1 MSQPPEVEIEPVRE
15 SLWQRISVVWLIPL
29 FAVLIAFGLAWQN
42 YAEQGP
48 YVEVYFNEATGI
60 EAGETPVRY
69 RDVVVG
75 IVEDVGFTEDLSRV
89 RVGLRLEPEVA
100 PYVDDDAQF
109 WIVSAEVGPRGVTG
123 LETVLSGAFIEVLWD
138 NNAEGLQAEFA
149 GSDHAP
155 LVRPGREGLKILL
168 RATSGGGLVE
178 GTPILYRG
186 IEVGRIGRPVI
197 SEDGNYTIAEAFV
210 EAPHDRL
217 INSST
222 RFWDTSGFTFSIG
235 ADGAEIDFQSLA
247 ALLGGGVSFDT
258 VISGGQPISDNQLFR
273 LFADE
278 NSARSSVFADPDN
291 ETRVQVM
298 TVFDSNASGL
308 TVGAPVQLG
317 GITVGEVVG
326 LTGLIDEATF
336 GDVNVRLLATLAIRP
351 TRIGLEDDV
360 GRDEVLDL
368 LETQVQEGLR
378 ARLAAAN
385 ILTGGLKIE
394 LTDIPNAVPA
404 SIDRAA
410 IPFPIFPSVAA
421 ELDSGAATA
430 EGILDRINS
439 LPVEEVLAS
448 AINLMDNTS
457 RLLGSSEIQA
467 IPGEVNGLLQDTRNL
482 VGSEEIQAIP
492 NQIGA
497 TAEAIAEVA
506 QDLQA
511 IVDQFEEQQGIERLL
526 AAVDAAGQTA
536 EALTARTDG
545 IPDLIDR
552 ITDLAADLDALD
564 LAGVVNRTE
573 ALLASADE
581 LISSEDTLALPGQLN
596 AALVEI
602 NTSLATFREEQGIET
617 LVAAIEDAG
626 NAAAALEQSM
636 EQLPQFVDNIT
647 QLSERIRDLPLDAAV
662 TEAAEFLES
671 ASALLETDGA
681 AELPSS
687 LNGALAEVEAVLGEL
702 RAGGVVEN
710 VNGALASASNAA
722 SAIETATETLPAV
735 IQRLNAVLAQA
746 GDTLASVGS
755 ESSLNAEARAAL
767 RDIQRA
773 ADAVASLARAIER
786 RPNSLLTGR

>member
-29 FAVLIAFGLAWQN
+29 FAVAVAFGLAWQN
-42 YAEQGP
+42 YSEQGP
-48 YVEVYFNEATGI
+48 YVEVYFGEATGI

-89 RVGLRLEPEVA
+89 RVGLRLQPEVA
-100 PYVDDDAQF
+100 SYVDDDAQF

-138 NNAEGLQAEFA
+138 NNAEGLQSEFA
-149 GSDHAP
+149 GNDHAP
-155 LVRPGREGLKILL
+155 LVRPGSEGLKILL

-210 EAPHDRL
+210 EAPHNRL

-258 VISGGQPISDNQLFR
+258 VISGGQPIGDNQLFR
-273 LFADE
+273 LFPDE
-278 NSARSSVFADPDN
+278 NSARSSVFSDPDN
-291 ETRVQVM
+291 ETRVQLM

-336 GDVNVRLLATLAIRP
+336 GDVNVRLLATIAIRP

-360 GRDEVLDL
+360 GREEVIDL

-394 LTDIPNAVPA
+394 LADIPNAVPA

-410 IPFPIFPSVAA
+410 IPFPIFPSVDA
-421 ELDSGAATA
+421 ELSSGTATA
-430 EGILDRINS
+430 EGILDRINA

-457 RLLGSSEIQA
+457 RLLGSSETQA
-467 IPGEVNGLLQDTRNL
+467 IPGQVNGLLQDTRNL

-492 NQIGA
+492 DQIGA
-497 TAEAIAEVA
+497 TAEAISEVA

-573 ALLASADE
+573 ALLASADD

-596 AALVEI
+596 AALAEI
-602 NTSLATFREEQGIET
+602 NTSLSTFREEQGIET
-617 LVAAIEDAG
+617 LLAAIENAG
-626 NAAAALEQSM
+626 SAAAALEQST

-647 QLSERIRDLPLDAAV
+647 QLSERIRDLPLDTAV

-671 ASALLETDGA
+671 ASALLETEGA

-722 SAIETATETLPAV
+722 SAIETATESLPAV
-735 IQRLNAVLAQA
+735 IARLNTVLAQA

-755 ESSLNAEARAAL
+755 DSSLNAEARAAL